1 MAVRISAGKLKGRKV
16 KVCAVGED
24 LRPTSSK
31 VRESLFNILAPRIEG
46 SVFVDLYAGTGAIG
60 MEAMS
65 REAGTVY
72 YVEADKKRAAAI
84 EETLSGCGCRPKAI
98 VFNSKAEDFIKRAAA
113 DGRVFDIVFL
123 DPPYASGEAG
133 PVLELLGSGKVL
145 SPDALV
151 VAEHASRET
160 PPDEAGVL
168 RKRKS
173 YRYGDTTL
181 TVMERTS

>member
-16 KVCAVGED
+16 KVCAVGAE

-31 VRESLFNILAPRIEG
+31 VRESLFNILAPRIKG

-84 EETLSGCGCRPKAI
+84 EETLKGCGCRPKAI
-98 VFNSKAEDFIKRAAA
+98 ISNSKSENFIKRAAK
-113 DGRVFDIVFL
+113 DGKVFDIVFL

-133 PVLELLGSGKVL
+133 PVLELMGSGEVL

-151 VAEHASRET
+151 VAEHASKET
-160 PPDEAGVL
+160 LPDEVGML